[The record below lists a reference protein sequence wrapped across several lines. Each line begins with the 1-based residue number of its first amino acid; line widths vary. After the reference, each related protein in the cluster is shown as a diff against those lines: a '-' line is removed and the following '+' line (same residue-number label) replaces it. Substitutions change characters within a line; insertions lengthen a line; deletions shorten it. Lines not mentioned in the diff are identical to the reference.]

1 MTDAVQSD
9 AAAQAAEEASHAG
22 WKPRGN
28 PWLIAVAVTIATFME
43 VLDTT
48 IVNVALPHI
57 AGSLSASS
65 DEATWALTSYLVAN
79 GIVLTISGWL
89 GDLLG
94 RKRYFVICIAMFT
107 VCSFLCGMATTLGQ
121 LIAFRLA
128 QGFFGGG
135 MQPNQQSII
144 LDTFAPARRGA
155 AFGVAAMATIVAPVL
170 GPTLGGFITD
180 QASWRW
186 IFFLNVPV
194 GIVAVAM
201 VSALVEDP
209 PWVKERKSRGLDFIG
224 LSLIAIGLGCLEVMM
239 DRGQDDDWFNSPF
252 IRLMAVMAAVGI
264 VGAIFWLLVA
274 RKPIVHLDVFRDRNF
289 AAGCLMIAATGG
301 ILYASAVMIPQL
313 AQQYLNYTAT
323 WSGMILS
330 PGGFMVILLIPIV
343 GRLMKITPARNLI
356 ALGFTIMGFS
366 MLYSSHLAANI
377 NFGALVVMR
386 LFQTAA
392 LAFLFVPI
400 STVAYMTLPRDLTPD
415 AVALFAMFRN
425 VAGSIGIALSTS
437 NIVQRSQTHQNY
449 LTEWGTPFHQP
460 FNELLAQYTNALVAM
475 GHSAAVAENMAMG
488 QIYRM
493 IRTQAAIMAYSD
505 TFIACA
511 VVAFF
516 VVPFCFLM
524 TARKSAGGPGAAH

>member
-1 MTDAVQSD
+1 MSSAAVD
-9 AAAQAAEEASHAG
+9 PHAG
-22 WKPRGN
+22 WKPRAN
-28 PWLIAVAVTIATFME
+28 PWAIAVAVTIATFME

-94 RKRYFVICIAMFT
+94 RKRYFIICIAMFT
-107 VCSFLCGMATTLGQ
+107 VFSFLCGIADSLGQ

-144 LDTFAPARRGA
+144 LDTFPPAKRGA

-180 QASWRW
+180 QTSWRW

-194 GIVAVAM
+194 GVAAVFM
-201 VSALVEDP
+201 VMALVEDP
-209 PWVKERKSRGLDFIG
+209 PWVKERKSRGLDVIG
-224 LSLIAIGLGCLEVMM
+224 LTLITLGLGSLEIMM
-239 DRGQDDDWFNSPF
+239 DRGQDEDWFSSGF
-252 IRLMAVMAAVGI
+252 IRLMAVTTVIGLTGAV
-264 VGAIFWLLVA
+264 AWLSVA
-274 RKPIVHLDVFRDRNF
+274 KKPIVHLKVFKDRNY
-289 AAGCLMIAATGG
+289 ATSCLMIAAVGG
-301 ILYASAVMIPQL
+301 ILYSSAVMIPQL

-330 PGGFMVILLIPIV
+330 PGGLMIIALIPMV
-343 GRLMKITPARNLI
+343 GRLLKLTPARNLI
-356 ALGFTIMGFS
+356 AFGFTVMGLS
-366 MLYSSHLAANI
+366 MFYSSHLAANI
-377 NFGALVVMR
+377 DFLQLVVMR
-386 LFQTAA
+386 MFQTAA

-400 STVAYMTLPRDLTPD
+400 STVAYMTLSRDLTPD
-415 AVALFAMFRN
+415 GVALFSMFRN
-425 VAGSIGIALSTS
+425 VAGSVGIALSTS
-437 NIVQRSQTHQNY
+437 YIARRAQAHQNY
-449 LTEWGTPFHQP
+449 LTDHANPYNQP
-460 FNELLAQYTNALVAM
+460 YNQLVTQYVAKLQAL
-475 GHSAAVAENMAMG
+475 GHSAAEAKSMALG

-493 IRTQAAIMAYSD
+493 IQTQAAIMSYSD
-505 TFIACA
+505 GFIACGIVALA
-511 VVAFF
+511 VA
-516 VVPFCFLM
+516 PFCFLM
-524 TARKSAGGPGAAH
+524 TSRKSTGGPGAAH

>member
-1 MTDAVQSD
+1 MTDASGD
-9 AAAQAAEEASHAG
+9 AHAD

-57 AGSLSASS
+57 AGSLSASA

-107 VCSFLCGMATTLGQ
+107 VCSFLCGAATSLSQ

-144 LDTFAPARRGA
+144 IDTFPPARRGA

-180 QASWRW
+180 QTSWRW
-186 IFFLNVPV
+186 IFFLNIPV
-194 GIVAVAM
+194 GIIAVFLVM
-201 VSALVEDP
+201 ALVEDP
-209 PWVKERKSRGLDFIG
+209 PWVKERRSRGLDFIG
-224 LSLIAIGLGCLEVMM
+224 LSLIATGLGCLEVMM
-239 DRGQDDDWFNSPF
+239 DRGQDEDWFNSPF
-252 IRLMAVMAAVGI
+252 IQLMAVMAFLGI
-264 VGAIFWLLVA
+264 VGAVFWLLVA
-274 RKPIVHLDVFRDRNF
+274 RRPIVHLEVFKDRNF
-289 AAGCLMIAATGG
+289 ATGCLMIAATGG
-301 ILYASAVMIPQL
+301 ILYASAVMIPQM

-330 PGGFMVILLIPIV
+330 PGGFMVILLIPFV
-343 GRLMKITPARNLI
+343 GRLLRITPARNLI
-356 ALGFTIMGFS
+356 AFGFVIMGCA

-400 STVAYMTLPRDLTPD
+400 STVAYMTLSRDLTPD
-415 AVALFAMFRN
+415 GVALFSMFRN

-437 NIVQRSQTHQNY
+437 NIAQRAQAHQTY
-449 LTEWGTPFHQP
+449 LSAHGTVFNQP
-460 FNELLAQYTNALVAM
+460 FNELLAKYTQSLVAA
-475 GHSAAVAENMAMG
+475 GHSAAAAQDMAMG
-488 QIYRM
+488 MIYRG
-493 IRTQAAIMAYSD
+493 IRTQAAIMSYSD
-505 TFIACA
+505 TFVACA
-511 VVAFF
+511 VVAFL
-516 VVPFCFLM
+516 VAPFAFLM
-524 TARKSAGGPGAAH
+524 TAKKSSGGPGAAH